1 MYRYVLV
8 QEIIPDFLITRKKTE
23 CEVVHHYY
31 QKTSKGY
38 VKTMLQK
45 NGLPVPP
52 KKIAAKKKKPK
63 KQASKVEDKQVVPLS
78 RKKEAEK
85 KKEDLE
91 KNKSGHSW
99 TMRQRN
105 SNSPGDIN

>member
-1 MYRYVLV
+1 
-8 QEIIPDFLITRKKTE
+8 
-23 CEVVHHYY
+23 
-31 QKTSKGY
+31 
-38 VKTMLQK
+38 MLQK

-63 KQASKVEDKQVVPLS
+63 KQASKDKQVVPLS

-85 KKEDLE
+85 KNEDLE

-105 SNSPGDIN
+105 SDSPGDIN